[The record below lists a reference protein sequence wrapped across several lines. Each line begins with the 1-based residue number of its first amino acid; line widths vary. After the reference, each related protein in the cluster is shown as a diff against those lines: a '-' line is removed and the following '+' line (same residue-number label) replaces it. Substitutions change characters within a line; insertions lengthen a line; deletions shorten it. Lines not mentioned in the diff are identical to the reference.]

1 MPASLCEHAWKHLF
15 CTRAPLHPQAQD
27 DWVPLD
33 TIRELAQALFRSSC
47 KLLQDI
53 CPVGELRTLP

>member
-1 MPASLCEHAWKHLF
+1 MQADMQSICFVPAP
-15 CTRAPLHPQAQD
+15 PLHPQAQD

-53 CPVGELRTLP
+53 CPAGELRALP

>member
-1 MPASLCEHAWKHLF
+1 
-15 CTRAPLHPQAQD
+15 
-27 DWVPLD
+27 VPLD

-53 CPVGELRTLP
+53 CPAGELRAVP